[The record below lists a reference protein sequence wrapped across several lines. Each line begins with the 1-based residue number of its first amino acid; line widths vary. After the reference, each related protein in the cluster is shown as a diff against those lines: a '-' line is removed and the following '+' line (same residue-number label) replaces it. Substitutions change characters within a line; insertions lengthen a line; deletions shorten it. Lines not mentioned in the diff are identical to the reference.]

1 MCTFDVDKALELIT
15 SYLIKNNI
23 TLSTAESCTGGLL
36 SSKITSK
43 AGISQIFLGGV
54 VSYSNA
60 SKENILKVNKESLM
74 EYGAVSKE
82 VAKEMAIGCSRL
94 FKTDIAISITGIAG
108 PSGGSLD
115 KPVGLVYIGI
125 KYRDEI
131 LIKKCNFKGSRDSI
145 RESTVQKVM
154 ELLAN
159 LIEEGKI

>member
-1 MCTFDVDKALELIT
+1 MCTFDVDKALELIA

-60 SKENILKVNKESLM
+60 SKENILKVNKKSLM

-108 PSGGSLD
+108 PSGGTLD

-131 LIKKCNFKGSRDSI
+131 LTTKCNFKGSRDSI